1 MRKAKS
7 KGKGKSWGYRPFF
20 KGKGRGRF
28 TGFGKSSYGRKG
40 YGKRHWFATPKP
52 TLDFSAG
59 IPDASTRKFTFS
71 SSSSHVMTNDNT
83 KVEKFIMHTSSE
95 EEDFTWLKRSTRS
108 SKSPDNAETATTI
121 PEKKHGTAFSF
132 AVFHADRHAKETES
146 YFTVRGEQRHGLLI
160 DPGAASGLIGS
171 ETLRELMSRCVTPL
185 GKNNE
190 VVMDRNKT
198 TPVSGIKGGSNHT
211 LGEVTL
217 PLQAGGQNITFTA
230 EVIGGDGSMCPA
242 LVGNPTLRKMD
253 ASIFSNWFANGDGLL
268 MVGGRNAEENSKEY
282 RLFRLLLTESGH
294 YILPTDYESS
304 GKVAR
309 ETRKEIILF
318 SQRVAEESFQ
328 RWNDVHTRVRHCFMS
343 KNDTAEQT
351 EGDRGERRVSFAMDK
366 NDKQPHIL
374 AETFHNIEQNILP
387 KDKALKNADIL
398 DYDLTEDPD
407 VRKINNKDSDEYKEP
422 STAQKITPTDRSVMN
437 EDVSPERTILADK
450 SPTELAQAK
459 QHDKMH
465 YDTFC
470 TELDQA
476 GNSTAENSTA
486 ILASAKP
493 DDEEFPIY
501 TGDQLPE
508 GSNVSKLTKRYK
520 AMPEE
525 FYSKTGLR
533 PVTPSNF
540 KRWFQ
545 RNRGK
550 GLRWHA
556 WELSSGTGRLS
567 LILMMAG
574 LVIGF
579 PVDLRYGWDLGNAE
593 HQAMLRQAQQ
603 EFKPGVVHLAPDCA
617 PWSVASS
624 SKDPEERLAE
634 RNAARPSL
642 EFTQEVCQNQSHHG
656 RGYNVEQPY
665 GSAMFQEDLPENP
678 LHLSDLSDHR
688 KRQRIDQCMHGAEDE
703 CKYPIQKATGFNS
716 NIKWSKT
723 AVRCSGHKGRQH
735 AHLRGTG
742 PNGLSRT
749 STAAAYPRGMCQK
762 MRQDIVNFLH
772 LHQRDLL
779 RLGRWPE
786 HLRHFASQHHYECI
800 RCQLGRA
807 CPPDIP
813 HTMVPKECRHGRW
826 AEGSGPKATTK
837 SGLPAQNPISTWKIR
852 TNKEN
857 LDKVNLTEHI
867 DPFLNEH
874 QKHYLK
880 KLMMEVVHNL
890 LDFFK
895 EQNDKKVGEGYW
907 LDNQLHFALFKEIFQ
922 GHMLVR
928 GVRVELRPF
937 YKHDAQPQLAFES
950 SYLRL
955 ATSRTGMLDHLKI
968 YVNAATTRSM
978 STLMRSTG

>member
-1 MRKAKS
+1 
-7 KGKGKSWGYRPFF
+7 
-20 KGKGRGRF
+20 
-28 TGFGKSSYGRKG
+28 
-40 YGKRHWFATPKP
+40 
-52 TLDFSAG
+52 
-59 IPDASTRKFTFS
+59 
-71 SSSSHVMTNDNT
+71 MTNDNT

-132 AVFHADRHAKETES
+132 AVFHADRHAKETER

-880 KLMMEVVHNL
+880 KLMMEVVHNV